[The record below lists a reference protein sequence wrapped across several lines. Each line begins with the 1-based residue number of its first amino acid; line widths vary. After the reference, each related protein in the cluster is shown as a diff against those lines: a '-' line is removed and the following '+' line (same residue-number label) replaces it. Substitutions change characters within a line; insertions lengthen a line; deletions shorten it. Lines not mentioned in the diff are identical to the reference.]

1 MGIDYAKEL
10 NEQQL
15 EAVTAPPGPL
25 LIIAGA
31 GSGKTRTLTYRVA
44 FLIEKGLPPDRL
56 LLLTFTNKAAN
67 EMLHRVSSLLPVD
80 CSRIPGGTFH
90 SVCNRIL
97 RRHAREAGYE
107 PGFSILDE
115 EDSKDVISQ
124 AIAELKIDTKKNRFP
139 KPDVLGDL
147 FSLAANTER
156 PLTRLIAE
164 QYDHFEELSGEIE
177 RVHRRYE
184 ERKRHLNGM
193 DYDDL
198 LTVFL
203 KLLRTQP
210 EIRERYQKI
219 FQYVLVDEYQD
230 TNKIQSDIV
239 DTLVAGHKNV
249 MVVGDDAQSIYSWR
263 GANFR
268 NIMEFP
274 KRYAGAKIIRIEQN
288 YRSTP
293 QVLDLANASIAQNT
307 EQFEKKLHAVRAR
320 GPKPILVPASNGSQ
334 QAEFVATQ
342 ILELRDQG
350 IDLNQMAVLYRAHF
364 HSMELQ
370 MELTRRNVP
379 FHITSGIRFF
389 EQAHVKDVAAHL
401 RLAQNPNDELSF
413 KRLLK
418 LMPKVGAATADKL
431 WRKLSGETRIPDLKT
446 LVERMR
452 RNTISVPKPAEADW
466 KLFAAILEQLTAK
479 ELHAH
484 PAEMI
489 RSVVE
494 SWYTG
499 YLKATYPNYA
509 HRLEDLGQLAVF
521 AAKFKDLEHFL
532 AEFTLMTNMEIEQEN
547 REKNLDPT
555 EILRLSTVHQAKG
568 LEFQAVFVIGLADGM
583 FPSGRSLESRA
594 NEEEERRLFYVAVT
608 RAKDHLFLTYP
619 MIRANAGYY
628 GDIFQKPSRFLN
640 ELPEHCLERAEL
652 PEKSWAWDS

>member
-1 MGIDYAKEL
+1 MIDYVKEL
-10 NEQQL
+10 NPQQL
-15 EAVTAPPGPL
+15 EAVQAPPGPL

-80 CSRIPGGTFH
+80 ASRIPGGTFH
-90 SVCNRIL
+90 SICNRLL

-107 PGFSILDE
+107 PGFSIFDE
-115 EDSKDVISQ
+115 EDSKDVIAQSV
-124 AIAELKIDTKKNRFP
+124 AEEQIDTRKNRFP
-139 KPDVLGDL
+139 KPEVLSDI

-156 PLTRLIAE
+156 PAAQIVRE
-164 QYDHFEELSGEIE
+164 QYEHFEELIREIE
-177 RVHRRYE
+177 RVQERYQH
-184 ERKRHLNGM
+184 RKREMNGM

-198 LTVFL
+198 LSVFL
-203 KLLRTQP
+203 RLLKTNP
-210 EIRERYQKI
+210 GIRESYQKI

-274 KRYAGAKIIRIEQN
+274 KRYPGAKIVRIEQN

-293 QVLDLANASIAQNT
+293 QVLELANASIAQNT
-307 EQFEKKLHAVRAR
+307 EQFKKNLQPVRAR
-320 GPKPILVPASNGSQ
+320 GPKPVIVPASNGFQ

-342 ILELRDQG
+342 VLELRDQG
-350 IDLNQMAVLYRAHF
+350 INLNQVAVLYRSHY

-370 MELTRRNVP
+370 MELTRRNIP

-401 RLAQNPNDELSF
+401 KLVLNPSDELSF

-418 LMPKVGAATADKL
+418 LMPKVGAMTADKI
-431 WRKLSGETRIPDLKT
+431 WRKVGAEPRNSDLKG
-446 LVERMR
+446 LVARMIQHGPSIPR
-452 RNTISVPKPAEADW
+452 AAENEW
-466 KLFAAILEQLTAK
+466 KQFAAILKQLASDEIRK
-479 ELHAH
+479 H
-484 PAEMI
+484 PSEMI
-489 RSVVE
+489 HSVLE
-494 SWYTG
+494 SWYSA
-499 YLKATYPNYA
+499 YLKVTYPNFK
-509 HRLEDLGQLAVF
+509 HRLEDLAQFASF

-532 AEFTLMTNMEIEQEN
+532 AELTLMTNLEIEQEA
-547 REKNLDPT
+547 RDERLDPS

-568 LEFQAVFVIGLADGM
+568 LEFEAVFVIGLADGM
-583 FPSGRSLESRA
+583 FPSSRSLQSQA

-608 RAKDHLFLTYP
+608 RAKDYLFLIYP
-619 MIRANAGYY
+619 LIRSNAGYY
-628 GDIFQKPSRFLN
+628 GDAMQKPSRFIY
-640 ELPEHCLERAEL
+640 ELPEHCAERAEL
-652 PEKSWAWDS
+652 PEKSWAWES